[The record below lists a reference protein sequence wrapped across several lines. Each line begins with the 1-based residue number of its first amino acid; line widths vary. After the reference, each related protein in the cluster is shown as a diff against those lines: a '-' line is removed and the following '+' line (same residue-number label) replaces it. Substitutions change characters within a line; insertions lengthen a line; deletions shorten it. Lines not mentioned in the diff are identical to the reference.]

1 MNRVNLGIKDLATGM
16 RVDLDSMDEIHD
28 VLIILGDIDDDTN
41 SGVIKYIGTSD
52 EEAAKAWEDLQT
64 FLYEYGAATVLGHY
78 TGVTAMNEGVEGVN
92 YLRFNTYWGASVSK

>member
-1 MNRVNLGIKDLATGM
+1 MNRVKLGIKDLATGM

-52 EEAAKAWEDLQT
+52 EEAAIKACNPVCIIDNSSE
-64 FLYEYGAATVLGHY
+64 EAN
-78 TGVTAMNEGVEGVN
+78 GVSYDE
-92 YLRFNTYWGASVSK
+92 

>member
-1 MNRVNLGIKDLATGM
+1 MNRVKLGIKDLATGM

-52 EEAAKAWEDLQT
+52 EEAAKAIKACNPVCIIDNSSE
-64 FLYEYGAATVLGHY
+64 EAN
-78 TGVTAMNEGVEGVN
+78 GVSYDE
-92 YLRFNTYWGASVSK
+92 